1 MALTLDQIR
10 AFVRGHID
18 IEEEDLPNDVLDV
31 FIREGSKRIERAEKR
46 WPFYAKRWTYTT
58 VSGQSSVEFAAI
70 DDGDIREISAIKGPQ
85 WRLTHIG
92 QDLAD
97 EVWPEST
104 TQTGEP
110 THYSIENE
118 VLYFWPEP
126 GDSYELTIRGYRTA
140 VDWVAQGAGAEP
152 DLPDELHNTV
162 ATWALARAY
171 AQQDDP
177 EMAALYERQ
186 FADEVTL
193 YRNRLHDAPA
203 PQPVVL
209 NGGSR
214 RSTQGRLR
222 YDWEF

>member
-10 AFVRGHID
+10 AFVRGHMD
-18 IEEEDLPNDVLDV
+18 IEEDDLPNDVLDV

-46 WPFYAKRWTYTT
+46 WPFYAKRWEYTT
-58 VSGQSSVEFAAI
+58 ASGTAEIPFSTIGA
-70 DDGDIREISAIKGPQ
+70 DLREISAIKGPQ

-110 THYSIENE
+110 THFSIENE
-118 VLYFWPEP
+118 TLYLWPEP
-126 GDSYELTIRGYRTA
+126 GDTYVLIVRGYRTA
-140 VDWVAQGAGAEP
+140 TDWVADGAGAEP

-171 AQQDDP
+171 GQQDDP
-177 EMAALYERQ
+177 EMASLYERQ
-186 FADEVTL
+186 FSDELTL
-193 YRNRLHDAPA
+193 YRNRLHDSPA
-203 PQPVVL
+203 PQPIVL
-209 NGGSR
+209 NHGSR
-214 RSTQGRLR
+214 RSTAGRLR